1 MKLLLIAGLLLST
14 VLTTQANAETV
25 ITPSG
30 DVHYITPSAG
40 GYTDVNATTNDS
52 TFYMQSGNL
61 TTVVPENGLGEP
73 QNYITDGAE
82 KLLILEQAEE

>member
-1 MKLLLIAGLLLST
+1 MKLLLIAGMLFT
-14 VLTTQANAETV
+14 ALTTEANAETV
-25 ITPSG
+25 VTPSG

-40 GYTDVNATTNDS
+40 GYTDVNASTNDS

-73 QNYITDGAE
+73 QNYITDGGD
-82 KLLILEQAEE
+82 KILILEQAKE

>member
-1 MKLLLIAGLLLST
+1 MKNLLIAGLLLST
-14 VLTTQANAETV
+14 ALAPQANAESI

-30 DVHYITPSAG
+30 ETHYITPSAG

-73 QNYITDGAE
+73 QNYITDGGD